1 MCPFRYKAK
10 TVCLLF
16 LSMLMCY
23 YAQGQ
28 ITVQGTITDMSGVT
42 IAGINVVL
50 TPKNQNNILVYAVSG
65 DNGYYQ
71 LSHAGTVDSLQ
82 IIVTGLDYEKITRV
96 IAGVSQTIDFTL
108 KEKPI
113 QLHEVVVK
121 ATPISQKGDTLNYLV
136 SAFTGKGDRVI
147 GDVLKKMPGIEVS
160 AGGRIKYN
168 GKEINKFYVENLDLL
183 QGRYGIATNNIT
195 AKDVAAVEVYEYH
208 QPIKALAGVS
218 PTDQAA
224 INLKLKDGVKGTLSA
239 MGQLGV
245 GAAPLLWNNELITLY
260 FAKKR
265 QNINTYKGNNSGH
278 DVSQEL
284 TSFYSSGRNYLDNGQ
299 FLSVLSPAPPP
310 ISTQRYLFNN
320 IHTVSANVLTMLP
333 REYELTANVS
343 YYNDYRIKDS
353 YSRSSYYLS
362 SDSTLSIT
370 ESLNARQTINNMDA
384 AVKISTNKE
393 NFYLTNTL
401 NVKAA
406 WNGEQGM
413 ADTVSQ
419 HMQTDSY
426 HFSNN
431 FELIK
436 TLPNEKSIR
445 FYSFNGFTHTPQQL
459 EIRPGLYASAVN
471 HGQPFS
477 CLVQTTGYNQFLSRT
492 QGNYSIA
499 KRGFRQMYY
508 GGLDISLQSLQS
520 VLQPEPFI
528 GASPIVVPD
537 SMQNN
542 LRWQAYKAYI
552 TAGYTYSWHRLRAE
566 LSLPVN
572 YLLLRMDD
580 KLPQE
585 KRTINRLTCNPDIV
599 VTYDINAYWKLR
611 ANYTFN
617 QNTGNLRNGYT
628 GYIMQHYRSFNRND
642 GQLADTKLHSY
653 GFRTIYRNALKALF
667 ANVDVFYEQF
677 HSNMLREQS
686 FAGILQ
692 IQQTINQPVV
702 SQTYGVNGS
711 ISKNLYALHST
722 VSLTANYY
730 ETTSSQISQGTLVDF
745 RYRNYSFNPTIKSQF
760 TSWMGLDYSL
770 LWSESKSIIEN
781 AIEGYPLIRSVSNRI
796 TMRLF
801 PLTGLTLAV
810 DYEHY
815 YNNAVSEGKNKSFAD
830 ISVSYKFK
838 NVELS
843 CVWANIFNAG
853 QYITASYDAV
863 SAFVYVY
870 EIRPAQVLL
879 TAKFKL
885 W

>member
-1 MCPFRYKAK
+1 MDLFHYRIK
-10 TVCLLF
+10 TIGLLF
-16 LSMLMCY
+16 LSTLIHY

-28 ITVQGTITDMSGVT
+28 IKIQGTVTDTAGVT
-42 IAGINVVL
+42 IAGINVML
-50 TPKNQNNILVYAVSG
+50 TPKNQNNILAFSVS
-65 DNGYYQ
+65 DSNGYFQ
-71 LSHAGTVDSLQ
+71 LSHAKTVDSLQ
-82 IIVTGLDYEKITRV
+82 IIATGLDYGKITRV

-113 QLHEVVVK
+113 QLHEIVVT

-136 SAFTGKGDRVI
+136 SAFAGKGDRVI
-147 GDVLKKMPGIEVS
+147 GDVLKNMPGIEVL
-160 AGGRIKYN
+160 AGGKIKYN

-183 QGRYGIATNNIT
+183 QGRYSIATNNIA
-195 AKDVAAVEVYEYH
+195 AKDVASVEVYEYH

-224 INLKLKDGVKGTLSA
+224 INLKLKDGIKGALSA
-239 MGQLGV
+239 MAQLGI
-245 GAAPLLWNNELITLY
+245 GTAPLLWNNELITLY

-284 TSFYSSGRNYLDNGQ
+284 TSFYSSGGNYLNNGQ

-310 ISTQRYLFNN
+310 ISTQRYLFNT
-320 IHTVSANVLTMLP
+320 IHAVSANVLTILP
-333 REYELTANVS
+333 REYELTTNVT
-343 YYNDYRIKDS
+343 YYNNYQIKNS

-362 SDSTLSIT
+362 SDSTLTIT
-370 ESLNARQTINNMDA
+370 ESLNARQTINNLDA
-384 AVKISTNKE
+384 AVKISTNKDY
-393 NFYLTNTL
+393 FYLTNTL

-406 WNGEQGM
+406 WNGEQGR
-413 ADTVSQ
+413 ADTVNQ
-419 HMQTDSY
+419 HLQTNDY
-426 HFSNN
+426 YLSNN

-436 TLPNEKSIR
+436 TLHNEKTIWFS
-445 FYSFNGFTHTPQQL
+445 SFNGFTHTPQQL
-459 EIRPGLYASAVN
+459 EIHPGLYASAVN
-471 HGQPFS
+471 HGQPFAS
-477 CLVQTTGYNQFLSRT
+477 LVQTTGYNQFLSRT

-499 KRGFRQMYY
+499 KRGFHQAYY

-520 VLQPEPFI
+520 VLQPEHFI
-528 GASPIVVPD
+528 DAPPIATPD

-542 LRWQAYKAYI
+542 LHWKTYKAYI
-552 TAGYTYSWHRLRAE
+552 TTGYTYLWRRLRAE
-566 LSLPVN
+566 LLLPVN
-572 YLLLRMDD
+572 YLLLQIDD

-585 KRTINRLTCNPDIV
+585 KQTINRLTCNPNII
-599 VTYDINAYWKLR
+599 VTYDINAYWKLK

-617 QNTGNLRNGYT
+617 QNIGNLRNGYT
-628 GYIMQHYRSFNRND
+628 GYIMSNYRNFKRND

-653 GFRTIYRNALKALF
+653 GFRMIYRNALKALF

-677 HSNMLREQS
+677 YSNMLREQS
-686 FAGILQ
+686 FAGVLQ

-702 SQTYGVNGS
+702 SKSYGVNGS

-730 ETTSSQISQGTLVDF
+730 ETTSSQISQGALVDF
-745 RYRNYSFNPTIKSQF
+745 RYRNYSFNPTIKSQL
-760 TSWMGLDYSL
+760 TSWMSLDYSL
-770 LWSESKSIIEN
+770 LWGESKSVIEN
-781 AIEGYPLIRSVSNRI
+781 AIAGYPLIRSVSNRI

-801 PLTGLTLAV
+801 PITGLTLSI

-830 ISVSYKFK
+830 VSAGYKFK

-843 CVWANIFNAG
+843 CVWANIFNVG
-853 QYITASYDAV
+853 QYVTASYDAV